1 MAVTGGRFL
10 YLPRTCGVLMRAFAS
25 FIVQRRVQA
34 VLIAAGFALLSLL
47 VPPAG
52 YVSGAA
58 VALVTLYR
66 GALEGLLIIG
76 GATAGAAVL
85 ALLMWGDAAPALAF
99 VLGMWLPLWLLAMV
113 WRSTVSLAQTLQAAA
128 GIGVVLVVLMHL
140 VLSDPAAWWRDFLDV
155 LRPAMEQAGL
165 FGSGE
170 GVEHVLETAARA
182 MTGLMAA
189 GLVFSLMISLI
200 IARWWQ
206 AALYNPGGFQR
217 EFHALRLG
225 RGAAVALVVVLVLS
239 LVDGVAAVANDIAM
253 VGVAMYLFQGLAL
266 VHRMVAAFHAHALW
280 LVGLYVVMV
289 LVAPQMV
296 LLLSAMGFADTWLDF
311 RARLPGVERK

>member
-1 MAVTGGRFL
+1 
-10 YLPRTCGVLMRAFAS
+10 MRALAS
-25 FIVQRRVQA
+25 FIMQRRIQA
-34 VLIAAGFALLSLL
+34 VLVATGFAILGLL

-52 YVSGAA
+52 YLSGAA
-58 VALVTLYR
+58 VALVTLRR
-66 GALEGLLIIG
+66 GALEGLLVIG
-76 GATAGAAVL
+76 GATAGGAAL
-85 ALLMWGDAAPALAF
+85 ALLLWGDGVPALAF

-128 GIGVVLVVLMHL
+128 AIGVLFVVLMHL
-140 VLSDPAAWWRDFLDV
+140 VLSDPTAWWRDFLDV
-155 LRPAMEQAGL
+155 LRPAMEQAGM

-170 GVEHVLETAARA
+170 GVDRVLERVAQA

-189 GLVFSLMISLI
+189 ALVFSLMISLI

-206 AALYNPGGFQR
+206 ATLYNPGEFQP

-225 RGAAVALVVVLVLS
+225 RGAAIALVIVLVLS
-239 LVDGVAAVANDIAM
+239 LVDGIAALANDIAM

-266 VHRMVAAFHAHALW
+266 VHRMVAAFHAHTLW
-280 LVGLYVVMV
+280 LVGMYVVIA

-296 LLLSAMGFADTWLDF
+296 MLLSAMGFADTWLDF
-311 RARLPGVERK
+311 RARLPGTERK